1 MSIKIT
7 RRLQSLLVLAL
18 VFILVTGLVPVKAAS
33 NKWDVTVKSSK
44 QLIKAMTRSE
54 VSTITY
60 KSKKSGDVTIPSKAA
75 SKNKKLII
83 DTPNINITNKS
94 AFKTVTLKNVKSYTE
109 KKSGNKIYASSK
121 NTVLSITSKKKADV
135 FCNLKGATVTLTAG
149 KKSTVNITLSKKTNL
164 VLTGSNAATVNIL
177 SKAKGSKVTAFI
189 PMYLEAVKNMSVV
202 LYGGSEGS
210 IIDKRNS
217 SISVKVTNNSTQGPS
232 WRING
237 EENPASITPTKK
249 PTSTPKP
256 VTPTPTPKPTGTTT
270 DNVVIG
276 YSTFTGGG
284 SSGGYSGGSSGGYSG
299 GGSSS
304 GTSGGSSGSTDTGNA
319 GGTTPTTIPT
329 NVPSVTTTPTPTP
342 TLAPAPEPDYTATT
356 KAELDT
362 LLTNLS
368 GSNNKYRVLFKAN
381 NLVDFEIADGNYTN
395 ITLVI
400 DAPYATIKNYAR
412 FDIIELRN
420 ISDHTWFEHGN
431 SNTILSYVMKSR
443 IVVGAG
449 SINTIIKIESGVK
462 VIIENNGTGH
472 SISGLYVNTCTKVYL
487 KGTNHTSYPV
497 CNQGKN
503 ATITSSVE
511 VEIQTNCSF
520 NFQVLAGGENSNI
533 ISLGNNVDINVT
545 GVGNISVYNF
555 ITDVTYDITAG
566 QLIDEDLDDPID
578 NGNVSG
584 EVFLDNGDAAGDVC
598 VKAYFYY
605 SKLEDAVAQTP
616 LTRKYTD
623 SEGYYEFDNLE
634 YGNYY
639 LEYTRSGYKTVYRV
653 LCVSAED
660 VQLDETILIAES
672 NETTTVKG
680 TLLDATTGEP
690 INTKRITVIMRS
702 GLDNVSGD
710 ILTSSITDNTG
721 SFVFYNIP
729 GGNYTLQVSDDRGSL
744 DGQYTRLYKN
754 INVIPSNEDATYDI
768 LVNYQDATESA
779 QDDADGKLRFVLEWN
794 DSNPNGSVPADLD
807 SHLVSSTDNQ
817 LDNIHI
823 YCDNR
828 SFSSSSAYVELD
840 IDDISYKGPET
851 TTVHQV
857 SDGVYRFYVY
867 DYSDKDN
874 QSNKRLSSSGA
885 TVRVYRGSR
894 EIGVYHVPTRKTGT
908 LWYVCTYD
916 TTTNVLM
923 PINEVTYHA
932 GTPEEIGKDPTREAA
947 FTLDYVVNSNEW
959 LYNVSSDLDTLTMH
973 IRGHAATLCT
983 DAVFYYEHTGS
994 ETVYT
999 PVTGQAYAGI
1009 AKVTYKGES
1018 LEFRVFYTQVFDV
1031 KILGDALL
1039 YNYNYTTIDFTS
1051 TDTSTITIYGEKLP
1065 EGLTVDFKPNDV
1077 TYSFDQT
1084 VHTLP
1089 NNFAPYQTIEIGTI
1103 HAQYKGRFKDIIVK
1117 FTKDTDAFDR
1127 MEIEAEGLIYPD
1139 SYSLY
1144 SVSSSRSTTNTG
1156 EGIRS
1161 FYKTVYSES
1170 RPTITTGAAITFD
1183 NKDVTYTYEPL
1194 SDSNYYIGVI
1204 HATYKEFTG
1213 DIKVQYSPATDV
1225 LDKVN
1230 IEINGFT
1237 HSYKVNRE
1245 YDYDNNV
1252 YNYYITLHGL
1262 IEPSNYIVSF
1272 ENSNVRY
1279 TVDYERTKDYLGIIH
1294 ATYNTTEQPYARDIK
1309 ILYRYRDYEPYEVC
1323 VSSESIGEQYYRI
1336 NKIINQVTDQLLYYY
1351 IDIQSDTLPED
1362 LNFSFDNSE
1371 ILYTYTPETNEDYAG
1386 TLHTDYYGISQDIR
1400 VYYTF
1405 RLNNVNVYADGTTDD
1420 NFYVR
1425 AHDNG
1430 YKVTDYYYIN
1440 VYGTTPVINPV
1451 IKTSNPSVYVTYEPV
1466 SNSEYVGIIH
1476 SSCGN
1481 YTQDIRV
1488 YYEQED
1494 DPYKIY
1500 TYVVNGIEISQQ
1512 TICWSNDNS
1521 SEIHE
1526 FVNGRLIKNT
1536 YTRVDDDNVEYTSV
1550 YEYEYDV
1557 NGNQIKTT
1565 YTDSQGH
1572 INTTGYDANGVR
1584 IEYGFTTTNIE
1595 NFELDVID
1603 DNHYFDYAPVDVP
1616 ATAAAIRVEKFYHG
1630 SEDGNIAGHI
1640 KEANLYTICDNQE
1653 ELFITANYAYN
1664 YNGYAIEATWI
1675 YVSDGSYKKWI
1686 LNGYGKGTVTTYS
1699 SDGTIIDPETL
1710 YGTYDYNDYDDDY

>member
-60 KSKKSGDVTIPSKAA
+60 KSKKSGDVTIPSKVA

-164 VLTGSNAATVNIL
+164 VLTGSNSATVNIL

-189 PMYLEAVKNMSVV
+189 PMYLETVKNMSVV

-217 SISVKVTNNSTQGPS
+217 SISVKVTNNSTQGPV

-237 EENPASITPTKK
+237 EEDPASITPTKK
-249 PTSTPKP
+249 PTTTPKP

-276 YSTFTGGG
+276 YSTFTGGD

-299 GGSSS
+299 GGSS
-304 GTSGGSSGSTDTGNA
+304 GTSGGGSSGSTDTGNA

-329 NVPSVTTTPTPTP
+329 NVPSVTTTPTPTT
-342 TLAPAPEPDYTATT
+342 TLAPAPEPD
-356 KAELDT
+356 
-362 LLTNLS
+362 S
-368 GSNNKYRVLFKAN
+368 LFLPN
-381 NLVDFEIADGNYTN
+381 HLIYYTN

-431 SNTILSYVMKSR
+431 SNTILSYVMKSH

-497 CNQGKN
+497 YNQGKN

-584 EVFLDNGDAAGDVC
+584 EVFLDNGDAAGNVC
-598 VKAYFYY
+598 IKAYYY
-605 SKLEDAVAQTP
+605 SNKLEDAIAQSP
-616 LTRKYTD
+616 LTRTYTD
-623 SEGYYEFDNLE
+623 TEGYYAFTNLNYEFDNLE

-840 IDDISYKGPET
+840 IDDFSYKGPET

-867 DYSDKDN
+867 DYTDKEN

-916 TTTNVLM
+916 TTTNVLT

-932 GTPEEIGKDPTREAA
+932 GTPEEIGKDPTRDEA
-947 FTLDYVVNSNEW
+947 FTLSSVYDTKEYLIGVT
-959 LYNVSSDLDTLTMH
+959 SDLTALTMH
-973 IRGHAATLCT
+973 MKGHAETLNENSK
-983 DAVFYYEHTGS
+983 FYYRHAGS

-999 PVTGQAYAGI
+999 PVSGQAYAGI
-1009 AKVTYKGES
+1009 AKVTYKGET

-1031 KILGDALL
+1031 KVLGNSLI
-1039 YNYNYTTIDFTS
+1039 YNDYTTIDFSS
-1051 TDTSTITIYGEKLP
+1051 TEDDNINIHGEKLP
-1065 EGLTVDFKPNDV
+1065 ESLTVEFKPSDV
-1077 TYSFDQT
+1077 TYTFDQT

-1089 NNFAPYQTIEIGTI
+1089 NNFNPYQTIEIGTI
-1103 HAQYKGRFKDIIVK
+1103 HAQYKGRSKDIIVE

-1127 MEIEAEGLIYPD
+1127 MKIEAEGLFYPY
-1139 SYSLY
+1139 SYYLY
-1144 SVSSSRSTTNTG
+1144 YTYSSYNTTNTG
-1156 EGIRS
+1156 ESIRT
-1161 FYKTVYSES
+1161 FFKTVYSEE
-1170 RPTITTGAAITFD
+1170 RPTLTTGAAITFE
-1183 NKDVTYTYEPL
+1183 NENITYTYEPL

-1204 HATYKEFTG
+1204 HAAYNEFTG
-1213 DIKVQYSPATDV
+1213 DIKVQYSPATEA

-1230 IEINGFT
+1230 VTINGFT
-1237 HSYKVNRE
+1237 HSY
-1245 YDYDNNV
+1245 NV
-1252 YNYYITLHGL
+1252 YYNSAVNSSYYYITLNGL
-1262 IEPSNYIVSF
+1262 TEPANYDVSF
-1272 ENSNVRY
+1272 TNSNVRY
-1279 TVDYERTKDYLGIIH
+1279 TVDSERTKDYLGIIH
-1294 ATYNTTEQPYARDIK
+1294 AEYNTSERNYARDIR
-1309 ILYRYRDYEPYEVC
+1309 ILYRYQDYEPYGVY
-1323 VSSESIGEQYYRI
+1323 VTSEGSRSQYYYI
-1336 NKIINQVTDQLLYYY
+1336 NKKVDQTTDQLLYYY

-1476 SSCGN
+1476 ASCGN

-1500 TYVVNGIEISQQ
+1500 TYVVNGSEISQQ

-1595 NFELDVID
+1595 YFELDVID
-1603 DNHYFDYAPVDVP
+1603 DNHYFDCAPVDVP